1 MNRLAGLAVVIAC
14 GGIGCGGDGGTDVPG
29 DGSTTGDGSNP
40 GGDGGGTVSCNPAKP
55 FDAPVAVTELNSLLD
70 DQTPTLTADQLTV
83 LFASNRAG
91 GAGGLDLYIST
102 RPSRGNVWSTPAPL
116 GGVNT
121 AANQSRPMLTADGLT
136 LYAET
141 TTGSDWNL
149 SKATRATPQASFGPL
164 QAEPVINGNTFDMSP
179 SVLPDGSTIFF
190 VSDRNGSNDLYRAT
204 RTGTTW
210 SAPAIVPG
218 ANVNS
223 SDWSES
229 YPLISADALTLY
241 FASDR
246 PGGLGL
252 LDIYVAKR
260 ATPTSA
266 FDDPVLVTELNT
278 AVNDL
283 PSWLSSDGCELWLS
297 RLVPSSGQELL
308 VARRPSR

>member
-1 MNRLAGLAVVIAC
+1 MNRLAWLAVGIAC
-14 GGIGCGGDGGTDVPG
+14 GGIGCGGGGTDMPG
-29 DGSTTGDGSNP
+29 DGSISGDGTTGGGDGS
-40 GGDGGGTVSCNPAKP
+40 TVTGCNPAKP
-55 FDAPVAVTELNSLLD
+55 FGAPVAVDELNSLLD
-70 DQTPTLTADQLTV
+70 DQTPTLTADELTV
-83 LFASNRAG
+83 LFASNRGG
-91 GAGGLDLYIST
+91 GAGGLDLYIAT
-102 RPSRGNVWSTPAPL
+102 RPSRAGVWTTPAPL

-149 SKATRATPQASFGPL
+149 SKATRATPQGTFGAL

-179 SVLPDGSTIFF
+179 SVLPDGSAIFF
-190 VSDRNGSNDLYRAT
+190 VSDRNGSNDLYRAA
-204 RTGTTW
+204 RAGATW
-210 SAPAIVPG
+210 AAPALVPG
-218 ANVNS
+218 PNVNS
-223 SDWSES
+223 SDYSES

-260 ATPTSA
+260 ATPTSP
-266 FDDPVLVTELNT
+266 FDDPVLVTELST
-278 AVNDL
+278 AANDL

-297 RLVPSSGQELL
+297 RVVPSAGQELL
-308 VARRPSR
+308 AARRPR